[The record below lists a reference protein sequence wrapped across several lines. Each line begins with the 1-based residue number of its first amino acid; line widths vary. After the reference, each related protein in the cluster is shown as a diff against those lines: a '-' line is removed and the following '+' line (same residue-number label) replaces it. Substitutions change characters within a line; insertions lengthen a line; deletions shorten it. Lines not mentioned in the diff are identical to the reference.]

1 MRRRIGPNPRR
12 IRLSVRVSHPRMEV
26 RQVRSVS
33 LDTPDPFTSAH
44 LTHKHCIQ
52 KRRARI
58 ESIDRKLCD
67 ISQCLNTT
75 TIELQSWD
83 SRAPTP
89 QQDNNSND
97 SNCSTNTSYKLPKL
111 SLNNNTTIICFL
123 AEFGVLVCKQHRT
136 AVVNLD
142 VHLRDQHATPAVL
155 QKQII
160 EQLCNFTT
168 TNLRAVKLLEQPA
181 QPIQELGTP
190 HDGFKC
196 TTCEF
201 ITVARRW
208 LKLLAKRCSSS
219 VSTPV
224 QSATLCLITQ
234 AITTPP
240 SPRLRRRWILT
251 LPIVASA
258 AVLIRSTSSARCFS
272 RARTPTLTKTTRASL
287 LTRASSCT
295 SGGAMAH

>member
-1 MRRRIGPNPRR
+1 VNLDKHLLEQHTTPARLRKEIVQHFAHYERTDLRAIELPEQPAGPIKELGTPLAGLCCKTCCFLTVNLTNMRRRIGPNPRR

-75 TIELQSWD
+75 TMELQSWD

-97 SNCSTNTSYKLPKL
+97 SNRSTNDSNRSTNTSYKLPKL
-111 SLNNNTTIICFL
+111 SLNNYTTIICFL

-155 QKQII
+155 RKQII
-160 EQLCNFTT
+160 EQLCNFTII
-168 TNLRAVKLLEQPA
+168 N
-181 QPIQELGTP
+181 G
-190 HDGFKC
+190 
-196 TTCEF
+196 
-201 ITVARRW
+201 RRN
-208 LKLLAKRCSSS
+208 K
-219 VSTPV
+219 
-224 QSATLCLITQ
+224 TLSI
-234 AITTPP
+234 
-240 SPRLRRRWILT
+240 
-251 LPIVASA
+251 
-258 AVLIRSTSSARCFS
+258 
-272 RARTPTLTKTTRASL
+272 
-287 LTRASSCT
+287 
-295 SGGAMAH
+295 